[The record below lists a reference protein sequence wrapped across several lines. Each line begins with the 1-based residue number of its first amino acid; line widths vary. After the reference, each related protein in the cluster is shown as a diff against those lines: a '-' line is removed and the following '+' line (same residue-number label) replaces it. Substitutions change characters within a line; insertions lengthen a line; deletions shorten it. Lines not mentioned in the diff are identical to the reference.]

1 MTLCTRVRIPYELLR
16 ANRPGP
22 IISPVAAAPPLC
34 RRTCPQSRPYSAKR
48 SALPCSGAERCALRP
63 ALWRPLPARFRGG
76 AGPRG
81 GCASRHFPVTWCPA
95 GTTVPGMHCA
105 HGRIGRV
112 RRAFRVV
119 TRNLKVGPMVP
130 RGRPLI
136 GRAAAPRG
144 SKAAAAAVAA
154 GARRRWAGS
163 KSRLQLEPRPC
174 SAAGASTVVL
184 GSLAAECAMASLS
197 FQSGGGSKKEK
208 EEKGK
213 NIQVVVR
220 CR

>member
-81 GCASRHFPVTWCPA
+81 GCASCHFPVSWCPA

-112 RRAFRVV
+112 RPKFESRSH
-119 TRNLKVGPMVP
+119 G
-130 RGRPLI
+130 
-136 GRAAAPRG
+136 APRVPADWSG
-144 SKAAAAAVAA
+144 
-154 GARRRWAGS
+154 G
-163 KSRLQLEPRPC
+163 
-174 SAAGASTVVL
+174 SAARF
-184 GSLAAECAMASLS
+184 E
-197 FQSGGGSKKEK
+197 GGGGGGGGRRSQAL
-208 EEKGK
+208 GWF
-213 NIQVVVR
+213 
-220 CR
+220 